1 MKSFLT
7 FGIHFGQFQLP
18 SANFQNICILP
29 ALFWRQ
35 SCSQNCRDCG
45 WSPSRSSCSR
55 YCRLIC
61 SSWIRFMLWFWIDYI
76 IEIKVNQWMLI
87 IEIVK
92 STFPC
97 IHWYHNIPIVY
108 HQQCSTTVLPH
119 HHLDFYSNCDHWCNH
134 LVSFPIHVANL
145 SMTYIWVRPFKF
157 SK

>member
-1 MKSFLT
+1 MKTFKPFESILVNLCCRAPISKTFAFLPHCFDGKVVVEIVVTMVVPWVDLVVCVIGGCFVVVGFVACFSF
-7 FGIHFGQFQLP
+7 
-18 SANFQNICILP
+18 
-29 ALFWRQ
+29 
-35 SCSQNCRDCG
+35 CS
-45 WSPSRSSCSR
+45 
-55 YCRLIC
+55 I
-61 SSWIRFMLWFWIDYI
+61 F
-76 IEIKVNQWMLI
+76 IEIKVDQWMLI

-134 LVSFPIHVANL
+134 LVSFPMHVANL